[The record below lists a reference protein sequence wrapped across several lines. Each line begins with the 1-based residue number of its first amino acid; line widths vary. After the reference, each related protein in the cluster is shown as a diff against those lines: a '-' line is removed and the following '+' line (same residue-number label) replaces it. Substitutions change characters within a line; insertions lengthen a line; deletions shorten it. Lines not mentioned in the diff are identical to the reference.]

1 MSSIICF
8 AYRPTQAVYF
18 AQHTYL
24 VLFGCSLYRYA
35 DTTARFGVLVVL
47 SWCRVAL
54 TVYEYLLSFE
64 AERRVI
70 WGRKVTLP
78 SILFF
83 FNRYL
88 LWVYVLSLVMWN
100 HIDWE
105 TDEVRSSLHPTWY
118 AD

>member
-8 AYRPTQAVYF
+8 AYRPTQAVYY

-35 DTTARFGVLVVL
+35 HTAARFGVLVVL

-70 WGRKVTLP
+70 WGRKR
-78 SILFF
+78 SIPTMLFLS
-83 FNRYL
+83 NRYL
-88 LWVYVLSLVMWN
+88 LWLYCLSSALWDLVQWN
-100 HIDWE
+100 SDKVSRP
-105 TDEVRSSLHPTWY
+105 DDSFVALH
-118 AD
+118 